1 MKLNSMKKYLLH
13 SSIYLIVFCSIFS
26 EIPINNAF
34 ISDSVL
40 IQEQSEV
47 TPNNF
52 NLKPKTS
59 SIDNYETIETIFAQK
74 LTDYSQLG
82 YFPQYYDPSLQ
93 ATYYALYILEAV
105 GLLNQIDQ
113 GLVLDYIMSHYNEET
128 QIFMDKYSY
137 RYLDTIFPHLYNPFT
152 SILQVNCYAILSLDI
167 LNRLYMIDIQ
177 DSVNFIWSCFNTEGT
192 ENGFIGQTYDLTLSY
207 GFKTATMDN
216 CFYAIT
222 TLDLLMDDWG
232 GYDSELVSLVN
243 FINGLQEDISSD
255 DNFGGFYNEHD
266 PSLDS
271 LGMFGGEVNLLA
283 SYYTIKT
290 LNALNLL
297 ETIQTSNFH
306 QYLTRLY
313 DPINHNFQMFDWAA
327 TMYNLVGTALGL
339 ELADFTGYTGLDQN
353 EVVSYILSNRNA
365 LGNWD
370 SSTEYHNHEL
380 IDTFQ
385 IVRSLKELGVM
396 YQLNSQI
403 KSEIAS
409 SLELYQQFEGYSL
422 FSQDCMSLNLIY
434 TIANS
439 FSLFG
444 RISDLDISG
453 LNDMIEASYRGDHD
467 IFGFTACVNIDQRST
482 LFRTR
487 PIEYNSNGLHRYTNI
502 TGALVDQKRNYM
514 AIDSLLKMYKL
525 DDFDNQYDLM
535 NIFNNIIDSQYLE
548 NGYEN
553 FGAFHLF
560 NKFSTPEYQNYF
572 IFFEY
577 SYYAIKTL
585 EIISN
590 YLGLG
595 ALVNLPFNKVALQ
608 GYIERNIIET
618 NSTIYFDP
626 QFTTN
631 AYVTLKYTYY
641 MAYVLKALNVFSLN
655 LNKIAQFVLENM
667 DYDNIL
673 KLYYCYKISDLL
685 NLDIEFDLESA
696 QNLVG
701 NIFSA
706 DLHELF
712 IDSNF
717 QELDQE
723 SFLWVCDLAVNS
735 KFVVESEYEESIVLG
750 DINTI
755 TTSFCNMIFPEYGT
769 DIIVK
774 FESPTLGAIEL
785 DRQSNTTYQA
795 NVMIPEEP
803 ENFPYINGSINA
815 YKNTALMG
823 KAPVFFHTSLN
834 QIVTDSYQRVG
845 NKIWFELN
853 VSRALVSG
861 NHPVPRSEVSV
872 TIFKENVYLETVKLK
887 RTNFANI
894 TQFKLN
900 YEIESAGKYTFNFT
914 IVDEFY
920 PNGCC
925 LLTTQRNISPPD
937 LLPELTKSG
946 FFVGLIGLGSSLTIV
961 GVTVNVGNRVKKRRN
976 RKIIQPQQKDTA
988 REVIE
993 NAKKVSFNEWD

>member
-1 MKLNSMKKYLLH
+1 MNMNSMKKYLLH
-13 SSIYLIVFCSIFS
+13 GSIYLVVFCSIFS
-26 EIPINNAF
+26 GSTFNEVF

-40 IQEQSEV
+40 IQEQPEDTQDISDLE
-47 TPNNF
+47 PR
-52 NLKPKTS
+52 TS
-59 SIDNYETIETIFAQK
+59 SINNYETIESIFAQK

-82 YFPQYYDPSLQ
+82 YFPQYYEPSIQ
-93 ATYYALYILEAV
+93 ATYYALYILEAI

-113 GLVLDYIMSHYNEET
+113 GHVLDYILSHYNEKM
-128 QIFMDKYSY
+128 QMFMDVYSY
-137 RYLDTIFPHLYNPFT
+137 RYLDTIFPNMYNPY
-152 SILQVNCYAILSLDI
+152 SSVLQVNCYAILSLAI

-177 DSVNFIWSCFNTEGT
+177 DSVDLIWSCFNPEGT
-192 ENGFIGQTYDLTLSY
+192 ENGFIGQPYDPMLSY

-216 CFYAIT
+216 SFYAIT

-232 GYDSELVSLVN
+232 GYDSELASLVN

-255 DNFGGFYNEHD
+255 DDFGGFYNEHD

-283 SYYTIKT
+283 SYYNIKT

-297 ETIQTSNFH
+297 DTIQTSNFH
-306 QYLTRLY
+306 QYLTLLY
-313 DPINHNFQMFDWAA
+313 DPNNHNFQMFDWAD
-327 TMYNLVGTALGL
+327 TMYNLVGTVLGL

-385 IVRSLKELGVM
+385 IVRSLKELGVID
-396 YQLNSQI
+396 QLNSQI

-422 FSQDCMSLNLIY
+422 FSKDCMSLNLIY

-444 RISDLDISG
+444 RISDLDISR
-453 LNDMIEASYRGDHD
+453 LYDIIEESYRGEHD
-467 IFGFTACVNIDQRST
+467 TFGFTACVNIDQRST
-482 LFRTR
+482 MFRSR
-487 PIEYNSNGLHRYTNI
+487 PIEYYSNGLHRYTNI
-502 TGALVDQKRNYM
+502 TGAMVDHKRNYM
-514 AIDSLLKMYKL
+514 ALDSLKKLYKL
-525 DDFDNQYDLM
+525 DDFNNQHDLM

-548 NGYEN
+548 NGYDN
-553 FGAFHLF
+553 FGAFLLF

-585 EIISN
+585 ELISN
-590 YLGLG
+590 HLNLG

-626 QFTTN
+626 QFTN
-631 AYVTLKYTYY
+631 DAYVTLKYTYY
-641 MAYVLKALNVFSLN
+641 MIYILKALNVFNLN
-655 LNKIAQFVLENM
+655 LNKIAKFVLENM
-667 DYDNIL
+667 DYNNVL

-685 NLDIEFDLESA
+685 NLNIEFDLESA

-701 NIFSA
+701 NLFST
-706 DLHELF
+706 DLHEFF

-723 SFLWVCDLAVNS
+723 SFLWICDLAVNS
-735 KFVVESEYEESIVLG
+735 EFVVDSEYEESIVLG

-769 DIIVK
+769 DIVVK

-795 NVMIPEEP
+795 NVMVPEEP
-803 ENFPYINGSINA
+803 ENFPSINGSLKA
-815 YKNTALMG
+815 YKNMAVIG
-823 KAPVFFHTSLN
+823 EAPVFFHTSLN
-834 QIVTDSYQRVG
+834 QIVAHSYKKEG
-845 NKIWFELN
+845 NKISYEIN
-853 VSRALVSG
+853 ITRALTSGDRPVS
-861 NHPVPRSEVSV
+861 NSYVFANV
-872 TIFKENVYLETVKLK
+872 FKENIFVETLQLHRKH
-887 RTNFANI
+887 FANHS
-894 TQFKLN
+894 TFTLEH
-900 YEIESAGKYTFNFT
+900 EIDKVGAYTYNFS

-920 PNGCC
+920 TGGCC
-925 LLTTQRNISPPD
+925 LFTAKHIFAPPD
-937 LLPELTKSG
+937 LLSLEMNG
-946 FFVGLIGLGSSLTIV
+946 FVLATIGLAGSATVV
-961 GVTVNVGNRVKKRRN
+961 GVTVNVGNRVKRRRS
-976 RKIIQPQQKDTA
+976 RKIIEPEQKTSA
-988 REVIE
+988 REIIE
-993 NAKKVSFNEWD
+993 GIEEGLSDNWDE